1 MIKEPFVV
9 EMAPQLMVSLD
20 QDMSEIVLA
29 EVERH
34 GVRVLLN
41 DALAGCEGTHRV
53 ERVITEHHEIPAD
66 LVLLAIGVRPNV
78 ALARQASI
86 ELGSSKAI
94 AVDSHMRT
102 DTDSIYAA
110 GDCVEAVHQVTGKN
124 AYIPLGSTANK
135 QGRVA
140 GANAAGMSCT
150 FGGVVGTAVAKVFD
164 LEVARTGLTERE
176 AAAEGF
182 TVHSQRI
189 TTLDRAR
196 YYPGRT
202 RLDVKLIMDQASR
215 RLLGAQLVGAH
226 GAAKRV
232 DVLAAAL
239 YGRMTVDDLT
249 HLDYSYAPPYA
260 SVWDATLRA
269 ANVAGRCR

>member
-1 MIKEPFVV
+1 
-9 EMAPQLMVSLD
+9 MVSLD

-34 GVRVLLN
+34 GVRVSLN
-41 DALAGCEGTHRV
+41 DALAGFDGTDRV
-53 ERVITEHHEIPAD
+53 EKAITENHEIPAD
-66 LVLLAIGVRPNV
+66 LVVLAIGVRPSV
-78 ALARQASI
+78 ELAIQARI
-86 ELGSSKAI
+86 GLGSSKAV

-110 GDCVEAVHQVTGKN
+110 GDCVEAVHQVTGKTV
-124 AYIPLGSTANK
+124 YMPLGSTANK

-140 GANAAGMSCT
+140 GANVAGMSCT
-150 FGGVVGTAVAKVFD
+150 FGGVVGTALAKVFD
-164 LEVARTGLTERE
+164 LEVARTGLTERQ
-176 AAAEGF
+176 ATAEGF
-182 TVHSQRI
+182 AVHSEHI
-189 TTLDRAR
+189 TTEDRAR

-215 RLLGAQLVGAH
+215 RLLGAQLVGAQ

-239 YGRMTVDDLT
+239 YARMTVDDLT